1 MNHAASGAYLR
12 VQTETASPG
21 QLIAMLYDA
30 LLRSAARAEA
40 AIAQG
45 KLEEAHA
52 SLLRTQD
59 LILELIASLAL
70 DADGEAGALARQIAP
85 LYEYVYRRTLDA
97 SLRKDAAPL
106 REVVR
111 LITPMR
117 AAWQSV
123 LDCVAQAGPVTTG
136 ATRG

>member
-1 MNHAASGAYLR
+1 G
-12 VQTETASPG
+12 E
-21 QLIAMLYDA
+21 
-30 LLRSAARAEA
+30 
-40 AIAQG
+40 
-45 KLEEAHA
+45 LEEAHA

-123 LDCVAQAGPVTTG
+123 LDCVQAGPVTTG
-136 ATRG
+136 VTRG